1 MRPTLSFL
9 TIAGVRAEPTHISS
23 STNLQLAVGR
33 HLNDNRIRSALL
45 HLVRLFPPEEV
56 VPEPEYRGVHHLPA
70 TAVRSVVEQLYALP
84 VAVSY
89 DLRQVSDAIAT
100 TGGGP
105 PYMPQQGFARPFSSL
120 LSIDVIR
127 NLRDGRPGAKSTA
140 EIAD

>member
-56 VPEPEYRGVHHLPA
+56 VPEPEFRGMHHLPA
-70 TAVRSVVEQLYALP
+70 TAVKSVVEQLWALP
-84 VAVSY
+84 VSVAY
-89 DLRQVSDAIAT
+89 DLRQVSQAIASA
-100 TGGGP
+100 GGGP
-105 PYMPQQGFARPFSSL
+105 AYVPADKFARPFSSL
-120 LSIDVIR
+120 LSI
-127 NLRDGRPGAKSTA
+127 
-140 EIAD
+140 